1 MLYTQTESFKRHMQS
16 VRRLNARLPPWCAT
30 MMPATPAASAWA
42 RPTFKCG
49 WPLRPTIVRLSLP
62 KPQKMAQIDPGQTET
77 QPSPTTGDDLLP
89 HLTTDDHA
97 YLGRTARPKTRAS
110 ACPRLSQKRLST
122 LFVRG
127 FAPPSSRIPPF
138 FSLNK
143 KKWSPSGRPP
153 NLPRFL

>member
-49 WPLRPTIVRLSLP
+49 WPPRPTIVRLSLP

-97 YLGRTARPKTRAS
+97 YLGRTARPKTRAPL
-110 ACPRLSQKRLST
+110 ARGCPKNVST

-127 FAPPSSRIPPF
+127 FAPPSSRIPTLF
-138 FSLNK
+138 
-143 KKWSPSGRPP
+143 SPSTKKNGRRQGDHPTC
-153 NLPRFL
+153 L